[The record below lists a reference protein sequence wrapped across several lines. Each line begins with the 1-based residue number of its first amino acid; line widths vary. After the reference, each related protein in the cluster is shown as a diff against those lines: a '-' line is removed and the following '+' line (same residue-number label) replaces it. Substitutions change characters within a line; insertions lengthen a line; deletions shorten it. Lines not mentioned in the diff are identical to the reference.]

1 MDGNWL
7 VIQERPMNQYIIV
20 AAKKLWHNTM
30 ESDCKEFV
38 KTFDVSHI
46 QMTYELFYF

>member
-30 ESDCKEFV
+30 ESDFKEFV
-38 KTFDVSHI
+38 KTFDVSLI
-46 QMTYELFYF
+46 QMT